1 MKNKNIK
8 LIIIPLTIV
17 TIITCI
23 VISMQ
28 TYSQYKKISVITN
41 EKISEIIEYI
51 IKENPAIDTKNIIQI
66 LNSNEY
72 KDGEEELKKYGINIE
87 EVNSIIAVQKQMKT
101 NIILNII
108 LIVSFNALYMA
119 IIFIYLKQRDKKI
132 NQITQYINEIKNR
145 KYDLDINENSEDEL
159 SNLKNELYKITI
171 MLKEESEISR
181 QDKENIKMSVEDIS
195 HQLKTPLTSIMI
207 MLDNLKDNP
216 NMDEDT
222 KQRFIFEIS
231 KQVDWINW
239 LVISILKLSRLEA
252 NVVKFSDN
260 KINVKKF
267 IDEIINNLEIPI
279 EIKNQKIIIEGNED
293 ASFIGDYKWQQ
304 EAITNIIKNAIE
316 HNKENGKI
324 TIKYEEN
331 GVRIDEINVISLS
344 KEAHERYISKL
355 GGDYEKYKNGAILID
370 KNINTNNDG
379 KKIQGNIYTWKKGDI
394 ITGKIND
401 TQYNIEIL
409 AKTEEIPA
417 GVNILYNPDAFIIV
431 SEDFI
436 NRVGYKTIALY
447 YDSKDAYKLDEEI
460 KQYKQENNIT
470 DNTIQTFN
478 MEESA
483 RAENAV
489 VLVISIFLYGFI
501 GVITLIGITNIFNTI
516 TTNMNL
522 RKKEFAMLKSIGMTK
537 KEFNRMIRL
546 ESIFYGLK
554 SLIIG
559 IPIGLLLSYGMYN
572 VFRNSMEMEYVL
584 PYKSIVVAVIF
595 VAVVI
600 GIIMKY
606 SMSKINKQNVI
617 ETIRNDNI

>member
-28 TYSQYKKISVITN
+28 TYSQYKKTSVITN

-108 LIVSFNALYMA
+108 LIVLFSVLYMA

-145 KYDLDINENSEDEL
+145 KYDLNINENSEDEL

-267 IDEIINNLEIPI
+267 IDEIIDNLEIPI

-293 ASFIGDYKWQQ
+293 ASFVGDYKWQQ

-331 GVRIDEINVISLS
+331 VLFTKITIIDEGQGIAKEDLKHIFERFYKAQNSSDNSVGIGLSL
-344 KEAHERYISKL
+344 A
-355 GGDYEKYKNGAILID
+355 
-370 KNINTNNDG
+370 KNIIEKNNG
-379 KKIQGNIYTWKKGDI
+379 MINCKSEIGNG
-394 ITGKIND
+394 
-401 TQYNIEIL
+401 
-409 AKTEEIPA
+409 TE
-417 GVNILYNPDAFIIV
+417 FIV
-431 SEDFI
+431 K
-436 NRVGYKTIALY
+436 Y
-447 YDSKDAYKLDEEI
+447 
-460 KQYKQENNIT
+460 
-470 DNTIQTFN
+470 
-478 MEESA
+478 
-483 RAENAV
+483 
-489 VLVISIFLYGFI
+489 
-501 GVITLIGITNIFNTI
+501 
-516 TTNMNL
+516 
-522 RKKEFAMLKSIGMTK
+522 
-537 KEFNRMIRL
+537 
-546 ESIFYGLK
+546 
-554 SLIIG
+554 
-559 IPIGLLLSYGMYN
+559 
-572 VFRNSMEMEYVL
+572 
-584 PYKSIVVAVIF
+584 
-595 VAVVI
+595 
-600 GIIMKY
+600 MK
-606 SMSKINKQNVI
+606 
-617 ETIRNDNI
+617 

>member
-28 TYSQYKKISVITN
+28 TYSQYKKTSVITN
-41 EKISEIIEYI
+41 EKISGIIEYI

-108 LIVSFNALYMA
+108 LIVLFSVLYMA

-145 KYDLDINENSEDEL
+145 KYDLNINENSEDEL

-222 KQRFIFEIS
+222 KQKFIFEIS

-267 IDEIINNLEIPI
+267 IDEIIDNLEIPI
-279 EIKNQKIIIEGNED
+279 EIKNQKISIEGDED

-331 GVRIDEINVISLS
+331 VLFTKITIIDEGQGIAKEDLKHIFERFYKAQNSSDNSVGIGLSL
-344 KEAHERYISKL
+344 A
-355 GGDYEKYKNGAILID
+355 
-370 KNINTNNDG
+370 KNIIEKNNG
-379 KKIQGNIYTWKKGDI
+379 MINCKSEIGNG
-394 ITGKIND
+394 
-401 TQYNIEIL
+401 
-409 AKTEEIPA
+409 TE
-417 GVNILYNPDAFIIV
+417 FIV
-431 SEDFI
+431 K
-436 NRVGYKTIALY
+436 Y
-447 YDSKDAYKLDEEI
+447 
-460 KQYKQENNIT
+460 
-470 DNTIQTFN
+470 
-478 MEESA
+478 
-483 RAENAV
+483 
-489 VLVISIFLYGFI
+489 
-501 GVITLIGITNIFNTI
+501 
-516 TTNMNL
+516 
-522 RKKEFAMLKSIGMTK
+522 
-537 KEFNRMIRL
+537 
-546 ESIFYGLK
+546 
-554 SLIIG
+554 
-559 IPIGLLLSYGMYN
+559 
-572 VFRNSMEMEYVL
+572 
-584 PYKSIVVAVIF
+584 
-595 VAVVI
+595 
-600 GIIMKY
+600 MK
-606 SMSKINKQNVI
+606 
-617 ETIRNDNI
+617 

>member
-51 IKENPAIDTKNIIQI
+51 IKENPSIDTKKIIQI

-108 LIVSFNALYMA
+108 LIVLFSVLYMA

-145 KYDLDINENSEDEL
+145 KYDLNINENSEDEL

-181 QDKENIKMSVEDIS
+181 HDKEKIKMSVEDIS

-222 KQRFIFEIS
+222 KQKFIFEIS

-252 NVVKFSDN
+252 NVVKFSNN

-267 IDEIINNLEIPI
+267 IDEIIGNLEIPI
-279 EIKNQKIIIEGNED
+279 EIKNQKISIEGDED

-331 GVRIDEINVISLS
+331 VLFTKITIIDEGQGIAKEDLKHIFERFYKAQNSSDNSVGIGLSL
-344 KEAHERYISKL
+344 A
-355 GGDYEKYKNGAILID
+355 
-370 KNINTNNDG
+370 KNIIEKNNG
-379 KKIQGNIYTWKKGDI
+379 MINCKSEIGNG
-394 ITGKIND
+394 
-401 TQYNIEIL
+401 
-409 AKTEEIPA
+409 TE
-417 GVNILYNPDAFIIV
+417 FIV
-431 SEDFI
+431 K
-436 NRVGYKTIALY
+436 Y
-447 YDSKDAYKLDEEI
+447 
-460 KQYKQENNIT
+460 
-470 DNTIQTFN
+470 
-478 MEESA
+478 
-483 RAENAV
+483 
-489 VLVISIFLYGFI
+489 
-501 GVITLIGITNIFNTI
+501 
-516 TTNMNL
+516 
-522 RKKEFAMLKSIGMTK
+522 
-537 KEFNRMIRL
+537 
-546 ESIFYGLK
+546 
-554 SLIIG
+554 
-559 IPIGLLLSYGMYN
+559 
-572 VFRNSMEMEYVL
+572 
-584 PYKSIVVAVIF
+584 
-595 VAVVI
+595 
-600 GIIMKY
+600 MK
-606 SMSKINKQNVI
+606 
-617 ETIRNDNI
+617 

>member
-8 LIIIPLTIV
+8 LIIIPLTILM
-17 TIITCI
+17 IFTCI

-51 IKENPAIDTKNIIQI
+51 IKENPAIDTKKIIQI

-72 KDGEEELKKYGINIE
+72 KVGEEELKKYGINIE

-267 IDEIINNLEIPI
+267 IDEIIDNLEIPI

-293 ASFIGDYKWQQ
+293 TSFIGDYKWQQ

-331 GVRIDEINVISLS
+331 VLFTKITIIDEGQGIAKEDLKHIFERFYKAQNSSDNSVGIGLSL
-344 KEAHERYISKL
+344 A
-355 GGDYEKYKNGAILID
+355 
-370 KNINTNNDG
+370 KNIIEKNNGMINCKSEIG
-379 KKIQGNIYTWKKGDI
+379 KG
-394 ITGKIND
+394 
-401 TQYNIEIL
+401 
-409 AKTEEIPA
+409 TE
-417 GVNILYNPDAFIIV
+417 FIV
-431 SEDFI
+431 K
-436 NRVGYKTIALY
+436 Y
-447 YDSKDAYKLDEEI
+447 
-460 KQYKQENNIT
+460 
-470 DNTIQTFN
+470 
-478 MEESA
+478 
-483 RAENAV
+483 
-489 VLVISIFLYGFI
+489 
-501 GVITLIGITNIFNTI
+501 
-516 TTNMNL
+516 
-522 RKKEFAMLKSIGMTK
+522 
-537 KEFNRMIRL
+537 
-546 ESIFYGLK
+546 
-554 SLIIG
+554 
-559 IPIGLLLSYGMYN
+559 
-572 VFRNSMEMEYVL
+572 
-584 PYKSIVVAVIF
+584 
-595 VAVVI
+595 
-600 GIIMKY
+600 MK
-606 SMSKINKQNVI
+606 
-617 ETIRNDNI
+617 

>member
-23 VISMQ
+23 VISIQ

-51 IKENPAIDTKNIIQI
+51 IKENPTIDTKNIIQI

-72 KDGEEELKKYGINIE
+72 KDGEKELKKYGINIE

-108 LIVSFNALYMA
+108 LIVLFSVLYMA

-145 KYDLDINENSEDEL
+145 KYDLNINENSEDEL

-222 KQRFIFEIS
+222 KQKFIFEIS

-252 NVVKFSDN
+252 DVVKFSNN

-267 IDEIINNLEIPI
+267 IDEIIGNLEIPI
-279 EIKNQKIIIEGNED
+279 EIKNQKISIEGDED

-331 GVRIDEINVISLS
+331 VLFTKITIIDE
-344 KEAHERYISKL
+344 
-355 GGDYEKYKNGAILID
+355 GQGID
-370 KNINTNNDG
+370 KEDLKHIFERFYKAQNSSDNSVGIG
-379 KKIQGNIYTWKKGDI
+379 LS
-394 ITGKIND
+394 
-401 TQYNIEIL
+401 L
-409 AKTEEIPA
+409 AKNIIEKNNGMINCKSEIGNGTE
-417 GVNILYNPDAFIIV
+417 FIV
-431 SEDFI
+431 K
-436 NRVGYKTIALY
+436 Y
-447 YDSKDAYKLDEEI
+447 
-460 KQYKQENNIT
+460 
-470 DNTIQTFN
+470 
-478 MEESA
+478 
-483 RAENAV
+483 
-489 VLVISIFLYGFI
+489 
-501 GVITLIGITNIFNTI
+501 
-516 TTNMNL
+516 
-522 RKKEFAMLKSIGMTK
+522 
-537 KEFNRMIRL
+537 
-546 ESIFYGLK
+546 
-554 SLIIG
+554 
-559 IPIGLLLSYGMYN
+559 
-572 VFRNSMEMEYVL
+572 
-584 PYKSIVVAVIF
+584 
-595 VAVVI
+595 
-600 GIIMKY
+600 MK
-606 SMSKINKQNVI
+606 
-617 ETIRNDNI
+617 

>member
-41 EKISEIIEYI
+41 EKISGIIEYI

-101 NIILNII
+101 NIILNIV
-108 LIVSFNALYMA
+108 LIVLFSVLYMA

-145 KYDLDINENSEDEL
+145 KYDLNINENSEDEL

-181 QDKENIKMSVEDIS
+181 QDKEKIKMSVEDIS

-222 KQRFIFEIS
+222 KQKFIFEIS

-252 NVVKFSDN
+252 DVVKFSNN

-267 IDEIINNLEIPI
+267 IDEIIGNLEIPI
-279 EIKNQKIIIEGNED
+279 EIKNQKISIEGDED

-331 GVRIDEINVISLS
+331 ILFTKITIIDEGQGIAKEDLKHIFERFYKAQNSSDNSVGIGLSL
-344 KEAHERYISKL
+344 A
-355 GGDYEKYKNGAILID
+355 
-370 KNINTNNDG
+370 KNIIEKNNG
-379 KKIQGNIYTWKKGDI
+379 MINCKSEIGNG
-394 ITGKIND
+394 
-401 TQYNIEIL
+401 
-409 AKTEEIPA
+409 TE
-417 GVNILYNPDAFIIV
+417 FIV
-431 SEDFI
+431 K
-436 NRVGYKTIALY
+436 Y
-447 YDSKDAYKLDEEI
+447 
-460 KQYKQENNIT
+460 
-470 DNTIQTFN
+470 
-478 MEESA
+478 
-483 RAENAV
+483 
-489 VLVISIFLYGFI
+489 
-501 GVITLIGITNIFNTI
+501 
-516 TTNMNL
+516 
-522 RKKEFAMLKSIGMTK
+522 
-537 KEFNRMIRL
+537 
-546 ESIFYGLK
+546 
-554 SLIIG
+554 
-559 IPIGLLLSYGMYN
+559 
-572 VFRNSMEMEYVL
+572 
-584 PYKSIVVAVIF
+584 
-595 VAVVI
+595 
-600 GIIMKY
+600 MK
-606 SMSKINKQNVI
+606 
-617 ETIRNDNI
+617 

>member
-8 LIIIPLTIV
+8 LIIIPLTILM
-17 TIITCI
+17 IFTCI

-51 IKENPAIDTKNIIQI
+51 IKENPTIDTKNIIQI

-108 LIVSFNALYMA
+108 LIVLFSVLYMA

-145 KYDLDINENSEDEL
+145 KYDLNINENSEDEL

-181 QDKENIKMSVEDIS
+181 HDKEKIKMSVEDIS

-222 KQRFIFEIS
+222 KQKFIFEIS

-252 NVVKFSDN
+252 NVVKFSNN

-267 IDEIINNLEIPI
+267 IDEIIGNLEIPI
-279 EIKNQKIIIEGNED
+279 EIKNQKISIEGDED

-331 GVRIDEINVISLS
+331 VLFTKITIIDEGQGIAKEDLKHIFERFYKAQNSSDNSVGIGLSL
-344 KEAHERYISKL
+344 A
-355 GGDYEKYKNGAILID
+355 
-370 KNINTNNDG
+370 KNIIEKNNG
-379 KKIQGNIYTWKKGDI
+379 MINCKSEIGNG
-394 ITGKIND
+394 
-401 TQYNIEIL
+401 
-409 AKTEEIPA
+409 TE
-417 GVNILYNPDAFIIV
+417 FIV
-431 SEDFI
+431 K
-436 NRVGYKTIALY
+436 Y
-447 YDSKDAYKLDEEI
+447 
-460 KQYKQENNIT
+460 
-470 DNTIQTFN
+470 
-478 MEESA
+478 
-483 RAENAV
+483 
-489 VLVISIFLYGFI
+489 
-501 GVITLIGITNIFNTI
+501 
-516 TTNMNL
+516 
-522 RKKEFAMLKSIGMTK
+522 
-537 KEFNRMIRL
+537 
-546 ESIFYGLK
+546 
-554 SLIIG
+554 
-559 IPIGLLLSYGMYN
+559 
-572 VFRNSMEMEYVL
+572 
-584 PYKSIVVAVIF
+584 
-595 VAVVI
+595 
-600 GIIMKY
+600 MK
-606 SMSKINKQNVI
+606 
-617 ETIRNDNI
+617 